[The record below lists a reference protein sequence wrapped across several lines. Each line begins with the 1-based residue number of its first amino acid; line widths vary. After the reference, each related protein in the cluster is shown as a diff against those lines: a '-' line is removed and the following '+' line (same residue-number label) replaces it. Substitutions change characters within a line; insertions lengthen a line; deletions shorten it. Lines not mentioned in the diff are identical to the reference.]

1 MSEVHLAIWKHS
13 PGMMDG
19 RATYCIARD
28 NKDADM
34 NGDGAAAAE
43 RNGDVIAALIRRP

>member
-34 NGDGAAAAE
+34 NGDGAAAE